1 MILSVYHRKKT
12 TSIIIACTTYHL
24 HPLSK
29 KRYTKIVPKHSVL
42 SEFISIRKKNVLFA
56 SSFHFSVVE
65 RQNAT
70 RLYRFISVVG
80 HPPHAGQHSYP
91 VLVTRRGGQGR
102 RLPPTPNK
110 PSTLKLQSTNINFP
124 KLNASPTRV
133 RSTAFRQF
141 TILLQFFQLQLHST
155 HNTPHSVQS
164 LPHSREFLRG
174 DHRDMYYRGERER
187 ERYRDYGHR
196 YEFRDREREAYE
208 RERELERELERDYER

>member
-1 MILSVYHRKKT
+1 M
-12 TSIIIACTTYHL
+12 
-24 HPLSK
+24 
-29 KRYTKIVPKHSVL
+29 
-42 SEFISIRKKNVLFA
+42 
-56 SSFHFSVVE
+56 
-65 RQNAT
+65 
-70 RLYRFISVVG
+70 
-80 HPPHAGQHSYP
+80 
-91 VLVTRRGGQGR
+91 LVTRRGGQGR

-133 RSTAFRQF
+133 CENVFLSNRRLHADFS
-141 TILLQFFQLQLHST
+141 LQQLHST

-174 DHRDMYYRGERER
+174 DPRDTYYRDR

>member
-1 MILSVYHRKKT
+1 M
-12 TSIIIACTTYHL
+12 
-24 HPLSK
+24 
-29 KRYTKIVPKHSVL
+29 
-42 SEFISIRKKNVLFA
+42 
-56 SSFHFSVVE
+56 
-65 RQNAT
+65 
-70 RLYRFISVVG
+70 
-80 HPPHAGQHSYP
+80 
-91 VLVTRRGGQGR
+91 TRRGGQGR

-133 RSTAFRQF
+133 NQQQLFDNQSIHHFNF
-141 TILLQFFQLQLHST
+141 LQLHST

>member
-1 MILSVYHRKKT
+1 MIHQN
-12 TSIIIACTTYHL
+12 CTK
-24 HPLSK
+24 P
-29 KRYTKIVPKHSVL
+29 
-42 SEFISIRKKNVLFA
+42 
-56 SSFHFSVVE
+56 FSVIRTHFHTKMFCLLVVFIF
-65 RQNAT
+65 RRPSAT
-70 RLYRFISVVG
+70 RLLSIWSLFVG

-91 VLVTRRGGQGR
+91 VLVARRGGQGR

-133 RSTAFRQF
+133 SATGPRPHLPQF
-141 TILLQFFQLQLHST
+141 IGFFPPQLHST

-187 ERYRDYGHR
+187 DRYRDYGHR

>member
-1 MILSVYHRKKT
+1 M
-12 TSIIIACTTYHL
+12 
-24 HPLSK
+24 
-29 KRYTKIVPKHSVL
+29 
-42 SEFISIRKKNVLFA
+42 
-56 SSFHFSVVE
+56 
-65 RQNAT
+65 
-70 RLYRFISVVG
+70 
-80 HPPHAGQHSYP
+80 
-91 VLVTRRGGQGR
+91 TRRGGQGR

-133 RSTAFRQF
+133 C
-141 TILLQFFQLQLHST
+141 LLCRTFDCARKKLCNIFIVLQLHST

-187 ERYRDYGHR
+187 YRERDYGHR

-208 RERELERELERDYER
+208 RERELERELERDYERFESKDPLVKAKLTRDDVFRMEHSVPLSYEQALSMGRTGRILGSPVLNGGYKSKGLHARHSDSDEEDWC

>member
-1 MILSVYHRKKT
+1 M
-12 TSIIIACTTYHL
+12 
-24 HPLSK
+24 
-29 KRYTKIVPKHSVL
+29 
-42 SEFISIRKKNVLFA
+42 
-56 SSFHFSVVE
+56 
-65 RQNAT
+65 
-70 RLYRFISVVG
+70 
-80 HPPHAGQHSYP
+80 
-91 VLVTRRGGQGR
+91 TRRGGQGR

-133 RSTAFRQF
+133 SFLLFSIETNHF
-141 TILLQFFQLQLHST
+141 ILAYLLKLHST

-174 DHRDMYYRGERER
+174 DHRDMYYRGERDR
-187 ERYRDYGHR
+187 ERYRDYGQR